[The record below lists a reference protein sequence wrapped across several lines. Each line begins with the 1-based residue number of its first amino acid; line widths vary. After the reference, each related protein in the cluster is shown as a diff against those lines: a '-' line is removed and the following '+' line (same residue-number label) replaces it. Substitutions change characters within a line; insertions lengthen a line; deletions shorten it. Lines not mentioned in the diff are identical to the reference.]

1 MNITFIESSSYT
13 SLKETIDELKEKAKV
28 KELMSSA
35 NMALFEGTFG
45 TGKTWAVEKIAMN
58 QENSIVYWVASDT
71 WTKSSVIKKLAEEL
85 GASGA
90 NTSELFEDVCAKQ
103 MVEQRV
109 IIIDEV
115 ERILLGD
122 KHKIAELFRELSD
135 ATSCAIVFI
144 GMRGVGL
151 KWKRWDHY
159 HSRLQITKLSE
170 NTFEDIKAF
179 CEMSEVEIEPA
190 VVESIYKKYKNFR
203 LVKRVIESL
212 ETFCEKERYESV
224 DTGVYKL
231 SKVDR

>member
-1 MNITFIESSSYT
+1 MNIEFIESSNYIL
-13 SLKETIDELKEKAKV
+13 LKEAIDELKAKE
-28 KELMSSA
+28 KELMSAA

-45 TGKTWAVEKIAMN
+45 TGKTWAMERVALE

-90 NTSELFEDVCAKQ
+90 NMAELFEDICEKQ
-103 MVEQRV
+103 RVEQRI

-135 ATSCAIVFI
+135 ATSCVVIFI

-151 KWKRWDHY
+151 KWKQWDHY
-159 HSRLQITKLSE
+159 HSRLQITKLGE
-170 NTFEDIKAF
+170 NTFEDIAAF
-179 CEMSEVEIEPA
+179 CKMSEVEIAED
-190 VVESIYKKYKNFR
+190 VVKAIYKKYNNFR
-203 LVKRVIESL
+203 LTKRVVEGL
-212 ETFCEKERYESV
+212 EKYCDEQRIDFV
-224 DTGVYKL
+224 DMKTYKL